1 MPDSSICAIGSKRFL
16 QNQNRRALDGDAGQ
30 SSGAPRCG
38 VDVDAV
44 LSDVGM
50 RHRRVAMNDKFS
62 VVLRRVEK
70 LMTNPEQI
78 VEVLPLDRNARAN
91 PGMDEQEVSAA
102 ETVVET

>member
-1 MPDSSICAIGSKRFL
+1 
-16 QNQNRRALDGDAGQ
+16 
-30 SSGAPRCG
+30 
-38 VDVDAV
+38 
-44 LSDVGM
+44 
-50 RHRRVAMNDKFS
+50 MNDKVS

-70 LMTNPEQI
+70 LMANPEQI

>member
-1 MPDSSICAIGSKRFL
+1 MPDSSIGAIGSKRFS
-16 QNQNRRALDGDAGQ
+16 QNQYRCALDGNAGQ
-30 SSGAPRCG
+30 SSGAPSSG
-38 VDVDAV
+38 VDVDPV
-44 LSDVGM
+44 LLDVGM
-50 RHRRVAMNDKFS
+50 RHRRMAMNDKVS

-70 LMTNPEQI
+70 LMANPEQI